1 MAMAALSVQG
11 LTKRF
16 GRLTAVDNLSF
27 DVQPG
32 TITGFLGPN
41 GAGKTTTLRMLLGLV
56 HPTAGVALVDGT
68 PYHRLDR
75 PAFTVGAALEATG
88 FHPGR
93 TARNHLRI
101 LAHPNGIPITRV
113 DEVLAEVDLAGAAR
127 RRVGGFSLGM
137 RQRLM
142 LAGALLGDPAI
153 LVLDEPTNGLDP
165 AGVHWLRQFLRSRVD
180 QGGTVLVSSHLLAE
194 LALSADSVVIVKN
207 GRLVTQGSVQEL
219 TGHTGS
225 TVRVRTPQATELHSM
240 LTSRGIVVDLGQPDE
255 VVARGVTSEQVGE
268 AVAATG
274 LVIYEMQVERHN
286 LEDAFL
292 ELTDTEGNRA

>member
-1 MAMAALSVQG
+1 MSALSVQG

-16 GRLTAVDNLSF
+16 GPLTAVDNLSF
-27 DVQPG
+27 DVNPG

-56 HPTAGVALVDGT
+56 RPTAGVALVDGR
-68 PYHRLDR
+68 PYQQLQR

-93 TARNHLRI
+93 TARNHLRV
-101 LAHPNGIPITRV
+101 LAHPNGISNARV
-113 DEVLAEVDLAGAAR
+113 DEVLAEVDLTDAAR

-142 LAGALLGDPAI
+142 LAGALLGDPPI

-180 QGGTVLVSSHLLAE
+180 HGGTVLVSSHLLAE
-194 LALSADSVVIVKN
+194 LALSADSVVIVKD

-225 TVRVRTPQATELHSM
+225 AVRVRTPQAKELHQV
-240 LTSRGIVVDLGQPDE
+240 LTSRGIVADLAAPDE
-255 VVARGVTSEQVGE
+255 VVARDVTSQQVGE

-274 LVIYEMQVERHN
+274 LVVYEMQVERQN
-286 LEDAFL
+286 LEDTFL
-292 ELTDTEGNRA
+292 ELTDAEGDRA

>member
-1 MAMAALSVQG
+1 MTAISVSG

-16 GRLTAVDNLSF
+16 GDITAVNDLSF
-27 DVQPG
+27 DVMHG

-56 HPTAGVALVDGT
+56 HPTAGIALVDGI
-68 PYHRLDR
+68 PYQRLDR

-101 LAHPNGIPITRV
+101 LAHPNRIATSRV
-113 DEVLAEVDLAGAAR
+113 DEVLEEVDLADAAQ

-142 LAGALLGDPAI
+142 LAGALLGDPRI

-165 AGVHWLRQFLRSRVD
+165 AGVHWLREFLRARAD
-180 QGGTVLVSSHLLAE
+180 AGGTILVSSHLLAE
-194 LALSADSVVIVKN
+194 LALSADSVVIIKD
-207 GRLVTQGSVQEL
+207 GRLVTQGTVDEL
-219 TGHTGS
+219 RRHTGS
-225 TVRVRTPQATELHSM
+225 WVRVRTPQANELFGM
-240 LTSRGIVVDLGQPDE
+240 LGSRGFRAELSSPDE
-255 VVARGVTSEQVGE
+255 VVARDVTTQQVGE
-268 AVAATG
+268 AVAAAG
-274 LVIYEMQVERHN
+274 LVVYEMRAEQQN

-292 ELTDTEGNRA
+292 ELTADERK

>member
-1 MAMAALSVQG
+1 MAAISVRG

-16 GRLTAVDNLSF
+16 GAITAVDDLSF
-27 DVQPG
+27 EVKEG

-56 HPTAGVALVDGT
+56 HATAGTALIDGVA
-68 PYHRLDR
+68 YRLLNR

-101 LAHPNGIPITRV
+101 LAVPNRIPVRRV
-113 DEVLAEVDLAGAAR
+113 DEVLEQVDLTDAAR

-142 LAGALLGDPAI
+142 LAGALLGDPPI

-165 AGVHWLRQFLRSRVD
+165 AGVHWLRQFLRDRAD
-180 QGGTVLVSSHLLAE
+180 RGGTILVSSHLLAE
-194 LALSADSVVIVKN
+194 LAMSADAVVIIKS
-207 GRLVTQGSVQEL
+207 GRLVTEGTVAEL
-219 TGHTGS
+219 VGQTGS
-225 TVRVRTPQATELHSM
+225 RVRVRTPQAAELHRTLS
-240 LTSRGIVVDLGQPDE
+240 TRGILAELSSPDE
-255 VVARGVTSEQVGE
+255 VLAREVSTQQVGE
-268 AVAATG
+268 AIAAAG
-274 LVIYEMQVERHN
+274 LVVYEIKTETQN

-292 ELTDTEGNRA
+292 ELTAEEASKP

>member
-1 MAMAALSVQG
+1 MTAISVRG

-16 GRLTAVDNLSF
+16 GDITAVNDLSF
-27 DVQPG
+27 DVAHG
-32 TITGFLGPN
+32 TITGFIGPN

-56 HPTAGVALVDGT
+56 HPNAGTAIVDGS

-101 LAHPNGIPITRV
+101 LAHPNRIATRRV
-113 DEVLAEVDLAGAAR
+113 DEVLKEVDLADAAR

-142 LAGALLGDPAI
+142 LAGALLGDPRI

-165 AGVHWLRQFLRSRVD
+165 AGVHWLREFLRARAD
-180 QGGTVLVSSHLLAE
+180 AGGTILVSSHLLAE
-194 LALSADSVVIVKN
+194 LALSADAVVIIKD
-207 GRLVTQGSVQEL
+207 GRLVTEGTVDEL
-219 TGHTGS
+219 RRHTGS
-225 TVRVRTPQATELHSM
+225 WVLVRTPQADELFTM
-240 LTSRGIVVDLGQPDE
+240 LVSRGFRAELSSPDQ
-255 VVARGVTSEQVGE
+255 VVARDVTTQQVGE
-268 AVAATG
+268 AVAAAG
-274 LVIYEMQVERHN
+274 LVVYEMKAEQQN

-292 ELTDTEGNRA
+292 ELTTDEKKSS

>member
-1 MAMAALSVQG
+1 MTAISVRG

-16 GRLTAVDNLSF
+16 GDITAVNDLSF
-27 DVQPG
+27 DVMHG
-32 TITGFLGPN
+32 TITGFIGPN

-56 HPTAGVALVDGT
+56 QPTAGTGLVDGS
-68 PYHRLDR
+68 PYQRLDR

-101 LAHPNGIPITRV
+101 LAHPNRIATSRV
-113 DEVLAEVDLAGAAR
+113 DEVLEEVDLADAAR

-142 LAGALLGDPAI
+142 LAGALLGDPRI

-165 AGVHWLRQFLRSRVD
+165 AGVHWLREFLRARAD
-180 QGGTVLVSSHLLAE
+180 AGGTILVSSHLLAE
-194 LALSADSVVIVKN
+194 LALSADHVVIIKD
-207 GRLVTQGSVQEL
+207 GRLVTQGTVEEL
-219 TGHTGS
+219 RRHTGS
-225 TVRVRTPQATELHSM
+225 WVRVRTPQANELFAM
-240 LTSRGIVVDLGQPDE
+240 LGSRGFRAELSSPDE
-255 VVARGVTSEQVGE
+255 VVARDVTTQQVGE
-268 AVAATG
+268 AVAAAG
-274 LVIYEMQVERHN
+274 LVVYEMKAEEQN

-292 ELTDTEGNRA
+292 ELTADERKSS

>member
-1 MAMAALSVQG
+1 MVALSVQG

-16 GRLTAVDNLSF
+16 GSVTAVDDLSF
-27 DVQPG
+27 DVQAG
-32 TITGFLGPN
+32 TLTGFLGPN
-41 GAGKTTTLRMLLGLV
+41 GSGKTTTLRMLLGLV
-56 HPTAGVALVDGT
+56 RPTSGTALVNGT
-68 PYHRLDR
+68 PYAQLDR

-101 LAHPNGIPITRV
+101 LAHPSGISTARV
-113 DEVLAEVDLAGAAR
+113 DEVLAEVELTDAAR

-165 AGVHWLRQFLRSRVD
+165 AGVHWLRRLLRERVD
-180 QGGTVLVSSHLLAE
+180 RGGTVLVSSHLLAE
-194 LALSADSVVIVKN
+194 LALSADAVVIIKG
-207 GRLVTQGSVQEL
+207 GRLVTQGSVSEL
-219 TGHTGS
+219 TGPQGPG
-225 TVRVRTPQATELHSM
+225 VRVRTPQADQL
-240 LTSRGIVVDLGQPDE
+240 LAVLN
-255 VVARGVTSEQVGE
+255 ARGVRAELAPPDGVVAYAVSPQQVGE
-268 AVAATG
+268 AVAEAG
-274 LVIYEMQVERHN
+274 LVVYEMQAEHTN

-292 ELTDTEGNRA
+292 ALTDSQRSGS